1 MLGAQQQRSDVAR
14 LLSQISAEYEAAERG
29 LSGLAAGTSQHDFI
43 ATRMQNIG
51 QLQQQLQGLVG
62 QEPALAMV
70 AQQLNQQTT

>member
-1 MLGAQQQRSDVAR
+1 MLGAQEQRSEVAR

-29 LSGLAAGTSQHDFI
+29 LSGLAAGTSQHDFVT
-43 ATRMQNIG
+43 ARMRTVG
-51 QLQQQLQGLVG
+51 QCQQQLQGLVG